1 MSPQHRQ
8 ELNNSELTAI
18 YKNYRF
24 QFKFVSDQAHTIAG
38 QTLTGFAGFCRI
50 EAGKN
55 LTPPLPLKSSHKY
68 QSSQR
73 CKSGVGTLIQ
83 L

>member
-1 MSPQHRQ
+1 LASKQV
-8 ELNNSELTAI
+8 T
-18 YKNYRF
+18 YRL
-24 QFKFVSDQAHTIAG
+24 QLKFVSDEAHTIAG

-55 LTPPLPLKSSHKY
+55 LTPPYKNRY

>member
-1 MSPQHRQ
+1 MTARIGTSPDSTDFASKQ
-8 ELNNSELTAI
+8 LT
-18 YKNYRF
+18 YRF
-24 QFKFVSDQAHTIAG
+24 QLKFVPDQAHTIKG

-55 LTPPLPLKSSHKY
+55 LTPPLKSSHKY